1 MHILRLPEELIAV
14 VCGTLFWP
22 ATTPYHTLTLPLV
35 CKAFGRACNTAS
47 ARMLRLGSRL
57 CLVADMLEAAPTGPL
72 DDWSLGH
79 AWGALQQALYGV
91 GLARGDSPLWCS
103 RQQPFVLADAYG
115 STTRGSLLC
124 YRRSRCC
131 SLRRRRRAPPPLATC
146 PPGCRRRRRPAAY
159 HPSCPRRR
167 RRCGWWRC
175 AVQRTRAHRRPDRR
189 RPRDCSRASS
199 PRARRRRRGAR
210 PSCSS
215 SGGREGGRS
224 ASRSRIGLGRAT
236 GGVAPRPRRAV
247 AAVTRT
253 RRRSLR
259 ASSLREIT
267 PPARLGL
274 GLLA

>member
-103 RQQPFVLADAYG
+103 RLQPFVLADARG
-115 STTRGSLLC
+115 TTTLYSVTG
-124 YRRSRCC
+124 
-131 SLRRRRRAPPPLATC
+131 
-146 PPGCRRRRRPAAY
+146 GVVAA
-159 HPSCPRRR
+159 
-167 RRCGWWRC
+167 RC
-175 AVQRTRAHRRPDRR
+175 AAAAAALHHL
-189 RPRDCSRASS
+189 S
-199 PRARRRRRGAR
+199 PRARRAA
-210 PSCSS
+210 
-215 SGGREGGRS
+215 EGG
-224 ASRSRIGLGRAT
+224 
-236 GGVAPRPRRAV
+236 GGPL
-247 AAVTRT
+247 RT
-253 RRRSLR
+253 
-259 ASSLREIT
+259 T
-267 PPARLGL
+267 PPARGGGGAAGGGAALCSARARTAAQTAAGRGAVRARARRARDGAGGAHGRAAAAAVVGRAGAPPAAAASAWDEPRGGWHRGHAERRPPSRGHEGAL
-274 GLLA
+274 CTRARCARSRRPRG